1 MPSSSLGP
9 CSHLPASARQ
19 CDRCV
24 EELINVMD
32 ANNRQSA
39 LGVCS
44 QLLTA
49 LNWTWEHIRVQDWLR
64 RVGIAKTRK
73 TYPTP
78 RQIPDEVFVSLAKFL
93 DLRLK
98 CDRILQ
104 LLKWDW
110 NHPEVREVEQ
120 RHQCVGQ
127 LPLKGYQELFQILDA
142 AWFFEGGGF

>member
-1 MPSSSLGP
+1 M
-9 CSHLPASARQ
+9 
-19 CDRCV
+19 
-24 EELINVMD
+24 ET
-32 ANNRQSA
+32 NRQTA

-44 QLLTA
+44 QLLMA

-64 RVGIAKTRK
+64 RVGIAKTGK

-93 DLRLK
+93 DVRLK
-98 CDRILQ
+98 CDRTLQ

-110 NHPEVREVEQ
+110 SHPKVREVEQ
-120 RHQCVGQ
+120 KFGYVGQ
-127 LPLKGYQELFQILDA
+127 LPLRGYQELFQVLDA